1 MEKRRD
7 FRRRIRNANVS
18 FARDVRF
25 PRHLRRMRRRMA
37 GLPRDG
43 RADRNV
49 LAILAVEGF
58 YRPRPRRAFEYAG
71 WLALSAVGNR
81 SVGRITVGPAQ
92 VRLSHWRDLGMLEST
107 RFSVRRFLRVHDL
120 DTNYEVCRRYLQ
132 ERRILGEGD
141 VTVITRAYAGA
152 PRGDY
157 ATMLQQALAAI

>member
-1 MEKRRD
+1 
-7 FRRRIRNANVS
+7 
-18 FARDVRF
+18 
-25 PRHLRRMRRRMA
+25 MA
-37 GLPRDG
+37 GLPRGD

-71 WLALSAVGNR
+71 WLALSAVGSR
-81 SVGRITVGPAQ
+81 SVGRITAGPAQ

-107 RFSVRRFLRVHDL
+107 RFSVRRFLRVRDL

-132 ERRILGEGD
+132 KRRVLAEGD
-141 VTVITRAYAGA
+141 VTVLTRAYAGA